1 MVAGQGGRRRCAVL
15 GSPIA
20 HSLSPVLHR
29 AAYRELGLDWEYTA
43 HEIEEEGLAAFVAAL
58 DRSWRGLSLTM
69 PLKRVGLEL
78 AGEASN
84 LARTVGSANT
94 LLLEPDGRVVAD
106 NTDVPGMIAALRERG
121 AIPRMGT
128 VCLWGAGATAARAL
142 AAVALLEGRAV
153 HVHARDAAR
162 GAWVVDLGKR
172 LSLAVSIR
180 PWRPWPECSVA
191 ELVVQTAPAGAVDG
205 VVGSL
210 TDAETTGRVLLEVVY
225 RPWPTLLA
233 ARWYAGGGA
242 VATGLDLL
250 VHQAVGQVRLMT
262 GHDVHVSVLRAALAK
277 AGVEPESPASS
288 S

>member
-1 MVAGQGGRRRCAVL
+1 MVAGQGERRRCAVL

-43 HEIEEEGLAAFVAAL
+43 HEVEEAGLATFVAAL

-78 AGEASN
+78 AGEASD

-128 VCLWGAGATAARAL
+128 VCVWGAGATAGSAL

-172 LSLAVSIR
+172 LGLAVSLR

-225 RPWPTLLA
+225 TPWPTLLA
-233 ARWYAGGGA
+233 ARWHAGGGA

-250 VHQAVGQVRLMT
+250 VHQAAGQVRLMT
-262 GHDVHVSVLRAALAK
+262 GHDVPVPVFRAALAR
-277 AGVEPESPASS
+277 AGVEPESPASPS
-288 S
+288 

>member
-1 MVAGQGGRRRCAVL
+1 MVAGQGERRRCAVL

-43 HEIEEEGLAAFVAAL
+43 HEVDEAGLAAFVAAL

-78 AGEASN
+78 AGEASD

-94 LLLEPDGRVVAD
+94 LLLEPDGRVFAD
-106 NTDVPGMIAALRERG
+106 NTDVPGMVAALRERG
-121 AIPRMGT
+121 AIPRMGA
-128 VCLWGAGATAARAL
+128 VCLWGAGATAASAL

-172 LSLAVSIR
+172 LGLAVSLR

-210 TDAETTGRVLLEVVY
+210 TEAGTTGRVLLEVVY

-233 ARWYAGGGA
+233 ARWHAGGGA

-250 VHQAVGQVRLMT
+250 VHQAAGQVRLMT
-262 GHDVHVSVLRAALAK
+262 GHDVPVPVLRAALAA
-277 AGVEPESPASS
+277 AGVEPESPASPS
-288 S
+288 

>member
-1 MVAGQGGRRRCAVL
+1 
-15 GSPIA
+15 
-20 HSLSPVLHR
+20 
-29 AAYRELGLDWEYTA
+29 
-43 HEIEEEGLAAFVAAL
+43 
-58 DRSWRGLSLTM
+58 
-69 PLKRVGLEL
+69 
-78 AGEASN
+78 
-84 LARTVGSANT
+84 VGSANT

-128 VCLWGAGATAARAL
+128 VCLWGAGATAASAL

-153 HVHARDAAR
+153 HVHARDAPR

-172 LSLAVSIR
+172 LSLAVSLR

-250 VHQAVGQVRLMT
+250 VHQAAGQVRLMT
-262 GHDVHVSVLRAALAK
+262 GHDVHVSVFRAALAK
-277 AGVEPESPASS
+277 AGVEPEFPASS
-288 S
+288 